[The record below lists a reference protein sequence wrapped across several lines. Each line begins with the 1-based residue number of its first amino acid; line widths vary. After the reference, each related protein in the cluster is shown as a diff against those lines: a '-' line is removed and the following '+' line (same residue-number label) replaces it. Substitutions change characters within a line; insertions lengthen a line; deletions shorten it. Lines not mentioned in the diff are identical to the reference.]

1 MGTVLAVA
9 IAFLLNGGVAWTE
22 TAEGLLEGRTA

>member
-9 IAFLLNGGVAWTE
+9 IAFLLNAGVARTE
-22 TAEGLLEGRTA
+22 TSEGLLDERAA

>member
-9 IAFLLNGGVAWTE
+9 IAFLLNVSVARPE
-22 TAEGLLEGRTA
+22 TAEGLLDERAA